1 MSHTQTSPTKRS
13 DEQRPEALYLF
24 RQNLMQY
31 KFCSSWVTD
40 APKKAAEQ
48 GVIPMRWIKGI
59 RCEKKIGKKSDD
71 NKI

>member
-48 GVIPMRWIKGI
+48 GVIPMR
-59 RCEKKIGKKSDD
+59 
-71 NKI
+71 